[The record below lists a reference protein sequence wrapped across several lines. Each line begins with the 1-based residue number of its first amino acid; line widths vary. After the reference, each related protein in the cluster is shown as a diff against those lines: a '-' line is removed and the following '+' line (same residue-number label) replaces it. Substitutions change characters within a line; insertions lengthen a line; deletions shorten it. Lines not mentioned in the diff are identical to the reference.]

1 MAWQEQRTLA
11 RHTAYV
17 NLVFEYGDVSPK
29 ERIGQVLA
37 PEKKRAVY
45 VPKLAVGPERNRNP
59 LRRRGLRFDEIGSG
73 GRTRT
78 YDMVVNS
85 HPLCQLS
92 YTGTRS
98 GQTSQNKIACRDC
111 Q

>member
-45 VPKLAVGPERNRNP
+45 VPKLAVGPEQEIATP
-59 LRRRGLRFDEIGSG
+59 CDAEGCDSMKLAPAVGLEP
-73 GRTRT
+73 TT
-78 YDMVVNS
+78 WW
-85 HPLCQLS
+85 L
-92 YTGTRS
+92 TATRS
-98 GQTSQNKIACRDC
+98 AN
-111 Q
+111 